1 MKKIMIVIKIKTKK
15 IMLNKKQ
22 EFSRLIQINKKKG
35 IYHCF
40 LGVQMHLTIITE
52 LLISILVIRIFKL
65 IYLKI

>member
-1 MKKIMIVIKIKTKK
+1 MIKKMTVIKIKNK
-15 IMLNKKQ
+15 IIMAKEKRA
-22 EFSRLIQINKKKG
+22 FSRLIQIYKKKG